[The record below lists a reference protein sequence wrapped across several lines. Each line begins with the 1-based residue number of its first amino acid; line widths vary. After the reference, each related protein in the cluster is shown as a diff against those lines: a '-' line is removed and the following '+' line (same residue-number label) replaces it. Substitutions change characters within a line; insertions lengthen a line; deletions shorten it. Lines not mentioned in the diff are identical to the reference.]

1 MSHFEHPW
9 STLRFRIP
17 ASGNRLPRAE
27 PALHRKDKLI
37 DFLKKEGQSEKA
49 QRLEAELPEKV
60 DHELHSDVLE
70 KHGVNP
76 RELISKIK
84 F

>member
-1 MSHFEHPW
+1 VADWPGGKPNGPGNARRGSME
-9 STLRFRIP
+9 IP
-17 ASGNRLPRAE
+17 
-27 PALHRKDKLI
+27 KDKLI

-76 RELISKIK
+76 QELISKIK

>member
-1 MSHFEHPW
+1 MEIPRDKIIEL
-9 STLRFRIP
+9 LR
-17 ASGNRLPRAE
+17 
-27 PALHRKDKLI
+27 
-37 DFLKKEGQSEKA
+37 KEGHSEKA
-49 QRLEAELPEKV
+49 QRLEQELPEKI

-76 RELISKIK
+76 QELLGKIG